1 MIARLK
7 GKIISKSPDFIIM
20 DVNGVGYQVFIPLST
35 FYELSDPEETVAL
48 HTHTHV
54 REDALQLYGFF
65 TLEEKTMF
73 LCLTGVS
80 GIGPKLAINILSG
93 IGVLD
98 LEKAIVSG
106 DVRRIVSIPGVGK
119 KTAERIVLELRDKVA
134 KKANETIESVPAVN
148 LRDQLY
154 SDAVSAL
161 TNLGYKRAEAEN
173 VLDMIRKGSE
183 ESISLEELLKRG
195 LRVMVQK

>member
-7 GKIISKSPDFIIM
+7 GKIISKSPDFIIV

-35 FYELSDPEETVAL
+35 FYELTDQEETVSL
-48 HTHTHV
+48 HIHTHV
-54 REDALQLYGFF
+54 REDSLQLYGFL

-73 LCLTGVS
+73 LGLTGVS

-134 KKANETIESVPAVN
+134 KKANETIQSAPAVN

-154 SDAVSAL
+154 SDALSAL

-173 VLDMIRKGSE
+173 ALDKIRKGSE